1 VPKPEVHVC
10 LGGENMGIAMS
21 VPCLIT
27 AVQATIQERPE
38 SPNSSRSLSRKFIK
52 AT

>member
-1 VPKPEVHVC
+1 
-10 LGGENMGIAMS
+10 MGIAMS

-38 SPNSSRSLSRKFIK
+38 SPQGRLLRDLEELPLSRA
-52 AT
+52 ATEAFYDRRCR